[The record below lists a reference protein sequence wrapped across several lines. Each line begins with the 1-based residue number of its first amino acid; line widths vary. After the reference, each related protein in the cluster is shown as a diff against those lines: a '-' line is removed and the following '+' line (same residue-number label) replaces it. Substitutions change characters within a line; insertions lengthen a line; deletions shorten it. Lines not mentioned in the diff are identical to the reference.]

1 MPVSSPE
8 GHQPTPKRRAG
19 KACDLC
25 RIRKTRCDGG
35 HPCSRCVADNKICA
49 FSKKKKSIGK
59 PHPNGYLELLETRV
73 DVLTE
78 SLRKLVDLAEPH
90 LPFIQQIKEKAKLEH
105 SQITTPDSE
114 ESLLPVV
121 PIPIN
126 EIISYLTSNVITN
139 NGKPAPNVYK
149 AEKNAEPKT
158 KSVKMEFPRNTR
170 ARLRKNSL
178 KREEEDVD
186 TKDETSAEIA
196 DSEGLE
202 EVVPKLVP
210 NSVGQS
216 VLEYRLLFQKHDH
229 SPPSRTSSTHLL
241 FIDSNDTGFSENF
254 NSHQRRTDDIFTGS
268 RDLLHSPLLIET
280 LPFDLLDQN
289 FLRLNLI
296 FRSTGGTIS
305 TSPLSISSLPA
316 KFENQCLEEASNFKV
331 AHANTVKDIRS
342 GSFSRRKGSI
352 HKPQV
357 SPHSHIMPASRLNN
371 PKIKQDSEYQDTCP
385 LQQCVHTTE
394 FDFENDLLFN
404 EPPSKMIS
412 EDIPC
417 GLENE
422 EIPVD
427 LLFSSYGLI

>member
-1 MPVSSPE
+1 MPASSPE

-78 SLRKLVDLAEPH
+78 SLRKLVNLAEPH

-114 ESLLPVV
+114 ESLPPVV

-126 EIISYLTSNVITN
+126 EIISYLTSNIITN
-139 NGKPAPNVYK
+139 NGKPGLNVDK
-149 AEKNAEPKT
+149 IEKNANLET
-158 KSVKMEFPRNTR
+158 KSRMEFPRNTR
-170 ARLRKNSL
+170 ARLRENSL
-178 KREEEDVD
+178 KSEEEDLD

-196 DSEGLE
+196 DSEGME
-202 EVVPKLVP
+202 EVVPKLDP
-210 NSVGQS
+210 ITVGHS

-241 FIDSNDTGFSENF
+241 FIDSNDTGFPENF
-254 NSHQRRTDDIFTGS
+254 NSNQRRTDDIFTGS

-280 LPFDLLDQN
+280 LPFDVLDQN

-296 FRSTGGTIS
+296 FRNTGETIS

-316 KFENQCLEEASNFKV
+316 KFENQYLEEAAKFK
-331 AHANTVKDIRS
+331 ATHANTVNAIRS
-342 GSFSRRKGSI
+342 GYFSTRKSSI

-357 SPHSHIMPASRLNN
+357 SPHSHIMQASRLNN
-371 PKIKQDSEYQDTCP
+371 PKIKQNSEYQDTCP
-385 LQQCVHTTE
+385 LQQSLDTTE

-412 EDIPC
+412 EGIPS

-422 EIPVD
+422 DIPVD